1 MISDRSHPLRFRWL
15 AARNDRTRNALFDS
29 QLLATSVLA
38 PSMQIATSKPHPHQR
53 DTTNQLPLPLCTELY
68 RSHATAKSP

>member
-1 MISDRSHPLRFRWL
+1 MISDRSHHLRFRWL
-15 AARNDRTRNALFDS
+15 AARNDRTCNELFDS
-29 QLLATSVLA
+29 QLLTTSVLA
-38 PSMQIATSKPHPHQR
+38 PNMQIATSQTLPHQR